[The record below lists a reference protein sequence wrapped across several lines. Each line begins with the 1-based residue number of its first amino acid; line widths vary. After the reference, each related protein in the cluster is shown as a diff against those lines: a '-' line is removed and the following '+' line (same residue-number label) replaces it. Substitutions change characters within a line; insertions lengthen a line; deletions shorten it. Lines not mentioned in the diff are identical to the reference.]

1 MLYIIFFFF
10 FFLSG
15 DIKPDVIIQI
25 WFYFYSLVNALI

>member
-10 FFLSG
+10 FLSD